1 MTDYSDLDDEQIV
14 TQHHHLRSMLSNT
27 DGAKARIEM
36 IQNGMDRTVKQ
47 PEYDDRNESI
57 AEEIRDME
65 QTLNRIQALIER
77 DMQAIEDRH
86 EE

>member
-1 MTDYSDLDDEQIV
+1 MTDYSDLDDEQIAA
-14 TQHHHLRSMLSNT
+14 QHHRLRSMLSNT

-36 IQNGMDRTVKQ
+36 IQNGLDRTVKQ

-65 QTLNRIQALIER
+65 RTLNRIQALIER
-77 DMQAIEDRH
+77 DMQAIENRH